1 MYISLLFNLFLNS
14 LIPILLAATD
24 SHVNLAHLS
33 VPWASQPLSL
43 TFFLPQALDFSP
55 ATLLG

>member
-14 LIPILLAATD
+14 LIPISLAATD
-24 SHVNLAHLS
+24 SNVNLVHPG

-43 TFFLPQALDFSP
+43 AFFLPQALDFSP
-55 ATLLG
+55 AALLG